1 MEVKFHDIGEGLN
14 EGEIVHYF
22 VQVGEK
28 VTVDQ
33 PLVELQTDKMV
44 AEIPSPIAGT
54 VKAIHFETGELIS
67 VGEIIMEIDDGRE
80 KTVPKEVKSEDKQVI
95 LQQTEKKVPPE
106 NNYKRILAAPYTR
119 KIARDQGIDIEK
131 IQGTGPGGRITEDDV
146 NRSIGVGRLPST
158 TQVVEESVMI
168 DASVATTLKEQA
180 AGTIPFKGIR
190 KQIAKNMSHSLQTI
204 PHVTHFEEV
213 DLTNLSKLRSEL
225 KEAGDNISAVAFF
238 LKALAIALKEYP
250 LFNAQL
256 DEENDVIRLV
266 KDYHIG
272 LATDTKNGLMVPV
285 LSNVNK
291 RSLREI
297 HEEMK
302 ALTKRAQEGTL
313 SMAEMQNGTF
323 TISNVGPIG
332 GIGATPIIN
341 HPQTGIM
348 AFHKMKKV
356 PVVMEND
363 EIAIRSMMN
372 LSFSFDHRVAD
383 GATAVAF
390 TNRFVELIEEPKKL
404 LLELV

>member
-14 EGEIVHYF
+14 EGEIVHFF

-33 PLVELQTDKMV
+33 PLVELQTDKMI

-54 VKAIHFETGELIS
+54 VKAIHFETGESIS
-67 VGEIIMEIDDGRE
+67 VGDIILEIDDGRE
-80 KTVPKEVKSEDKQVI
+80 KTVSKEAKYEDKQVVP
-95 LQQTEKKVPPE
+95 LQTEKKVPSE

-119 KIARDQGIDIEK
+119 KIARDQGVDIEK
-131 IQGTGPGGRITEDDV
+131 IRGTGPGGRITEDDV
-146 NRSIGVGRLPST
+146 YQSIVVDRPLST
-158 TQVVEESVMI
+158 TEVVEESVMM
-168 DASVATTLKEQA
+168 DVPAATIREEQA
-180 AGTIPFKGIR
+180 ADTIPFKGIR

-225 KEAGDNISAVAFF
+225 KETGDNISAVAFF

-256 DEENDVIRLV
+256 DEENDVIRLI
-266 KDYHIG
+266 KNYHIG

-291 RSLREI
+291 KSLREI

-302 ALTKRAQEGTL
+302 ALTKKAQEGTL

>member
-14 EGEIVHYF
+14 EGEIVHFF

-33 PLVELQTDKMV
+33 PLVELQTDKMI

-54 VKAIHFETGELIS
+54 VKAIHFETGESIS
-67 VGEIIMEIDDGRE
+67 VGDIILEIDDGRE
-80 KTVPKEVKSEDKQVI
+80 KTVSKEAKYEDKQVVP
-95 LQQTEKKVPPE
+95 LQTEKKVPSE

-119 KIARDQGIDIEK
+119 KIARDQGVDIEK
-131 IQGTGPGGRITEDDV
+131 IRGTGPGGRITEDDV
-146 NRSIGVGRLPST
+146 YQSIVVDRPLST
-158 TQVVEESVMI
+158 TEVVEESVMM
-168 DASVATTLKEQA
+168 DVPAATIREEQA
-180 AGTIPFKGIR
+180 ADTIPFKGIR

-225 KEAGDNISAVAFF
+225 KETGDNISAVAFF

-256 DEENDVIRLV
+256 DEENDVIRLI
-266 KDYHIG
+266 KNYHIG
-272 LATDTKNGLMVPV
+272 LATNTKNGLMVPV

-291 RSLREI
+291 KSLREI

-302 ALTKRAQEGTL
+302 ALTKKAQEGTL

>member
-14 EGEIVHYF
+14 EGEIVHFF

-54 VKAIHFETGELIS
+54 VKAIHFETGESIS
-67 VGEIIMEIDDGRE
+67 VGDIILEIDDGRE
-80 KTVPKEVKSEDKQVI
+80 KTVPKEAKYEDKQVVP
-95 LQQTEKKVPPE
+95 LQTEKKVPPE

-119 KIARDQGIDIEK
+119 KIARDQGVDIEK

-146 NRSIGVGRLPST
+146 YQSIVVDRPLST
-158 TQVVEESVMI
+158 TEVVEESVMM
-168 DASVATTLKEQA
+168 DVPAATIREEQA
-180 AGTIPFKGIR
+180 ASTIPFKGIR

-256 DEENDVIRLV
+256 DEENDVIRLI
-266 KDYHIG
+266 KNYHIG

-291 RSLREI
+291 KSLREI

-302 ALTKRAQEGTL
+302 ALTKKAQEGTL